1 MKLTKDQIQKIVL
14 GAMLFC
20 GVIYAYFEFLLGP
33 QTAGRERAIKAA
45 AALEP
50 QIGAARGQ
58 IAKTQALEEK
68 GPEAQRLL
76 DQVKAMIPNGSPIAW
91 LPTKVAD
98 LFKREG
104 VDKVTPRMLN
114 ESPDKELTGFSKI
127 TWAVDVPRAEFLTF
141 AKAVA
146 ALENEEPLMEVQS
159 FEIEA
164 ARGDN
169 LNQRI
174 AFNLLNLV
182 RP

>member
-14 GAMLFC
+14 GSMLSC

-50 QIGAARGQ
+50 QISAARGQ

-91 LPTKVAD
+91 LPTKVTD

-114 ESPDKELTGFSKI
+114 ESADKELTGFSRI
-127 TWAVDVPRAEFLTF
+127 TWAVDVPRGEFLTF

-164 ARGDN
+164 SRGDIQ
-169 LNQRI
+169 NQRI

-182 RP
+182 RQ

>member
-14 GAMLFC
+14 GGMLSC
-20 GVIYAYFEFLLGP
+20 GVIYCYFEFLLGP
-33 QTAGRERAIKAA
+33 QTAGRERALAA
-45 AALEP
+45 AVALEP
-50 QIGAARGQ
+50 QISAARGQ

-68 GPEAQRLL
+68 GPGAQLLL

-104 VDKVTPRMLN
+104 VDKVAPRMLN
-114 ESPDKELTGFSKI
+114 ESPDKELTGFSRI
-127 TWAVDVPRAEFLTF
+127 TWAVDVPRAEFLAF
-141 AKAVA
+141 AKAVS

-159 FEIEA
+159 FEVEV
-164 ARGDN
+164 ARGDIH
-169 LNQRI
+169 NQRI